1 MKSFLSY
8 ESQPSGASVLCFS
21 HPELL
26 GAHRREWLQPSG
38 SHITQIFFSFLD
50 ALRAQKFTLGGLE
63 LLITET
69 SLFIDKAGNAPFLT
83 FMHDMGAL
91 TRGRRHEKQSDL
103 SASLLGL
110 VRSGQTCRNKS
121 ESVSRSVVFLSL

>member
-1 MKSFLSY
+1 MLIKENQTSQVKEFSAFLCMGRYKSLGSVKSFLSY

-38 SHITQIFFSFLD
+38 SHITQIFLSFLG

-83 FMHDMGAL
+83 RMK
-91 TRGRRHEKQSDL
+91 T
-103 SASLLGL
+103 
-110 VRSGQTCRNKS
+110 
-121 ESVSRSVVFLSL
+121 RSVYLQF

>member
-38 SHITQIFFSFLD
+38 SQIFLSFLG

-83 FMHDMGAL
+83 RMK
-91 TRGRRHEKQSDL
+91 T
-103 SASLLGL
+103 
-110 VRSGQTCRNKS
+110 
-121 ESVSRSVVFLSL
+121 RSVYLQF